1 MQPYINENV
10 EPLLDNSDSK
20 TAEGGGSQK
29 RLFVIGDCGHKT
41 VDQLLEKLYKDLPDG
56 ADVIING
63 DFFYPGI
70 DTTHPK
76 NIIHNNDAF
85 KNYMQRFKDLD
96 NHLKQ
101 TNGQLM
107 FSIGNHE
114 RGNGAKFQGC
124 NKTYSLAVDSDASD
138 ANARELVKKLYE
150 MGFTCFLAGKPDADL
165 KHMKSFHY
173 TTPDRRIFVLDST
186 VFPVSDE
193 QKQDLTDYLTMYAES
208 VEPIVV
214 SHHPVETTS
223 KYEKKHDKAEHSYP
237 HDAGTG
243 KNHNQLVEQALFEC
257 MSAAHVNSITLL
269 AAHMHTSEY
278 SIRTYKD
285 MTIYCAIEG
294 TGALAEAKGPLL
306 FSSGYLALSYN
317 KKDGH
322 ITALDRKVAVTET
335 LFERHKIPSFLLLAA
350 LAYFFSYLDVVSTG

>member
-223 KYEKKHDKAEHSYP
+223 KYEKKYA
-237 HDAGTG
+237 
-243 KNHNQLVEQALFEC
+243 N
-257 MSAAHVNSITLL
+257 AAN
-269 AAHMHTSEY
+269 
-278 SIRTYKD
+278 
-285 MTIYCAIEG
+285 
-294 TGALAEAKGPLL
+294 
-306 FSSGYLALSYN
+306 N
-317 KKDGH
+317 KKLG
-322 ITALDRKVAVTET
+322 ILCLSNSVSVTATLRSKAV
-335 LFERHKIPSFLLLAA
+335 I
-350 LAYFFSYLDVVSTG
+350 